1 MISFSRQLLF
11 LFGVV
16 LQNLLFDELFI
27 LQGKIYTITATF

>member
-11 LFGVV
+11 LFRVV
-16 LQNLLFDELFI
+16 LQNLLFDELLI